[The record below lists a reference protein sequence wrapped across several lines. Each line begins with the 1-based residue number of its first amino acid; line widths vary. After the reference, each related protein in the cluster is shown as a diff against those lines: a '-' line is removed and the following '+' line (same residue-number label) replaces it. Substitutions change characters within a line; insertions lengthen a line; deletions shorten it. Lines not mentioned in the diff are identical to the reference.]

1 MLKSALH
8 PLLSIEHLSLMAQG
22 SIENN
27 VLTVNS
33 EHSPARYLLL
43 GVSESIAGDTYSYFT
58 YTMAEILTLE
68 KVPQGE
74 TVPDAGIDVQFTH
87 VPLDPLPPG
96 INDTIDIG
104 FSFTLPGEA
113 GPEPSELHYWVEAKS
128 PSGVSLPIS
137 AYKTIYALPMSTISL
152 YETLQLTSSL
162 PPGSSELEINVYSP
176 GNGVS
181 SESFV
186 VHKL

>member
-1 MLKSALH
+1 
-8 PLLSIEHLSLMAQG
+8 MAQG
-22 SIENN
+22 NIEQN
-27 VLTVNS
+27 VLTLSS

-43 GVSESIAGDTYSYFT
+43 GISEAMAGGAYSYVT
-58 YTMAEILTLE
+58 YTMAELLTLE
-68 KVPQGE
+68 KVAAHGE

-96 INDTIDIG
+96 INDTFDIG
-104 FSFTLPGEA
+104 FSFTLPGEV
-113 GPEPSELHYWVEAKS
+113 GPEPSELHYWVEAKL

-162 PPGSSELEINVYSP
+162 PPGSIELEVNVYSP